1 MSTVFYKCSVLPTA
15 AFGSMYQRLL
25 FVHPLNQVSCFRI
38 CLYWGLGCNGIE
50 KAFHFADYHSG
61 IMYNAPVRL
70 RGDTIWPVGLKFLC
84 RASQTSTWGVH
95 KKAQRFP
102 NLQFQILVLLSSV
115 LSWTI
120 RTNGERLLYFIWRHF
135 SENLYK
141 AQCTSSSGKY
151 KRNMAIARYTG
162 LLI

>member
-15 AFGSMYQRLL
+15 AFGPMYQRLL
-25 FVHPLNQVSCFRI
+25 FVHPWNQVSCFRI

-50 KAFHFADYHSG
+50 KAFHSADYHSG

-95 KKAQRFP
+95 RKAQRFP
-102 NLQFQILVLLSSV
+102 NLQISYLGLTKLCALMDYQNPRRKTALFYMTAFFWKLVQSAMHEFFRE
-115 LSWTI
+115 I
-120 RTNGERLLYFIWRHF
+120 
-135 SENLYK
+135 
-141 AQCTSSSGKY
+141 
-151 KRNMAIARYTG
+151 
-162 LLI
+162 